1 MARVTVEDCL
11 KKVDNRF
18 ELIHLATKRI
28 RQLTKGAEPLII
40 CKNKETVVALREI
53 AAGKV
58 FTVNKQELSAPDK
71 PSGQLTDDIDK
82 SIHQDE
88 ADQNTDQTENTED
101 N

>member
-11 KKVDNRF
+11 EKVDNRF

-28 RQLTKGAEPLII
+28 RQLSKGAEPLVI

-58 FTVNKQELSAPDK
+58 FTVKKQELSDPDK
-71 PSGQLTDDIDK
+71 PPEQLTDDIDK
-82 SIHQDE
+82 SNHQDKT
-88 ADQNTDQTENTED
+88 DQNTDQTEKTED